1 MIGTENTHLSN
12 EGSKDQETT
21 ENDTLL
27 IDDIELLGDGG
38 GEETSTE
45 NDRTSL
51 GDKVWRG
58 RELVDKFCRTLR
70 WGLLVVGGHSPA
82 VNNIIESTLILE

>member
-1 MIGTENTHLSN
+1 MIGTENTHLGN

-51 GDKVWRG
+51 GDKVGRG
-58 RELVDKFCRTLR
+58 RELVDKFGRTLR
-70 WGLLVVGGHSPA
+70 WGLLAVGGHSPA
-82 VNNIIESTLILE
+82 VSTIIESMFNR